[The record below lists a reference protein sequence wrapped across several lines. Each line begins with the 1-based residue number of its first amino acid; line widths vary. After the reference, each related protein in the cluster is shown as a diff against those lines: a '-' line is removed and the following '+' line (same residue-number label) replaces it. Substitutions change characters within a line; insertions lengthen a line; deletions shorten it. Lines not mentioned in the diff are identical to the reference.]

1 MRNRGF
7 CAVLA
12 LCTAISLCACGGTSS
27 ASEPVETTE
36 AQLVE
41 TTTDNNSTELPSGD
55 VTLKFWC
62 DTDEVDLFTEMIN
75 SFIELHKNDANITV
89 EYEMVSAAD
98 CKDIALGDVD
108 NIADVFSMPDDQL
121 LTMVAAGVLEP
132 VYNQQDIASRNLE
145 GSVEAASVNGTVYA
159 YPVSADN
166 GYFLY
171 YDKQYFTEED
181 VKTLDQ
187 ILAVCEANEKK
198 FVMDWSSGWYLFSFF
213 GNTGLSLELNED
225 GLTNSC
231 NWNSTEGSVKGI
243 DVANALLAI
252 SSSPAFWSYGDFPDA
267 AQNGDAIAVVSGVW
281 DINAMKKAYGNDYGA
296 CKLPTYTCA
305 GKQIQMSSYTGYRLL
320 GVNSYSK
327 NRAWA
332 EALADY
338 LSNEENQNL
347 RFERAERG
355 PSNINASKSDAV
367 GKVPA
372 IKAVQDQ
379 GQYGY
384 LQKVGPKYWTP
395 TTQFG
400 NTMAEG
406 NPNNVP
412 LQDLLDTMVSGIT
425 E

>member
-1 MRNRGF
+1 MKIEELKYLLDNKIRENNIYIHTL
-7 CAVLA
+7 LA
-12 LCTAISLCACGGTSS
+12 QDKINKYICSFLNTNGGR
-27 ASEPVETTE
+27 
-36 AQLVE
+36 LIF
-41 TTTDNNSTELPSGD
+41 G
-55 VTLKFWC
+55 
-62 DTDEVDLFTEMIN
+62 IN
-75 SFIELHKNDANITV
+75 
-89 EYEMVSAAD
+89 
-98 CKDIALGDVD
+98 
-108 NIADVFSMPDDQL
+108 DD
-121 LTMVAAGVLEP
+121 
-132 VYNQQDIASRNLE
+132 
-145 GSVEAASVNGTVYA
+145 
-159 YPVSADN
+159 
-166 GYFLY
+166 
-171 YDKQYFTEED
+171 
-181 VKTLDQ
+181 
-187 ILAVCEANEKK
+187 
-198 FVMDWSSGWYLFSFF
+198 
-213 GNTGLSLELNED
+213 
-225 GLTNSC
+225 
-231 NWNSTEGSVKGI
+231 GSVKGI

-252 SSSPAFWSYGDFPDA
+252 SSSPAFWNYGDFPDA

-281 DINAMKKAYGNDYGA
+281 DINAMKQAFGNDYGA

-327 NRAWA
+327 IRAWA

-338 LSNEENQNL
+338 LTNEENQNL
-347 RFERAERG
+347 RFEKAERG

-372 IKAVQDQ
+372 IKAVQEQ

-400 NTMAEG
+400 NTMAAG

>member
-1 MRNRGF
+1 M
-7 CAVLA
+7 
-12 LCTAISLCACGGTSS
+12 
-27 ASEPVETTE
+27 
-36 AQLVE
+36 
-41 TTTDNNSTELPSGD
+41 PSGD

-75 SFIELHKNDANITV
+75 SFIELHKNEANITV

-132 VYNQQDIASRNLE
+132 VYNQEDIASRNLE

-252 SSSPAFWSYGDFPDA
+252 SSNP
-267 AQNGDAIAVVSGVW
+267 
-281 DINAMKKAYGNDYGA
+281 
-296 CKLPTYTCA
+296 
-305 GKQIQMSSYTGYRLL
+305 
-320 GVNSYSK
+320 
-327 NRAWA
+327 
-332 EALADY
+332 
-338 LSNEENQNL
+338 LS
-347 RFERAERG
+347 FV
-355 PSNINASKSDAV
+355 KSVA
-367 GKVPA
+367 
-372 IKAVQDQ
+372 
-379 GQYGY
+379 
-384 LQKVGPKYWTP
+384 
-395 TTQFG
+395 TQFRK
-400 NTMAEG
+400 
-406 NPNNVP
+406 
-412 LQDLLDTMVSGIT
+412 GIHRIFL
-425 E
+425 